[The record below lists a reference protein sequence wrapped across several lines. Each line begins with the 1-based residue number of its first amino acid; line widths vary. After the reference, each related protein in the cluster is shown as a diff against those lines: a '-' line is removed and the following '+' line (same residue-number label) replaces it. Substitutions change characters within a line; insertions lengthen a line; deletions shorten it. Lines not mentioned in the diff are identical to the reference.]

1 MANCYKCGKSISDTY
16 KVMVS
21 RSDSC
26 PHCMADIRCCK
37 MCQFYDP
44 KAYNECREPNADR
57 ITEKRRQTSAII
69 INLVQVELVMLKSNA
84 RMLWPKLQPCLRSK
98 ESYERLSYDPVG

>member
-1 MANCYKCGKSISDTY
+1 MAYNCYKCGKPLSDTY

-26 PHCMADIRCCK
+26 PHCMTDIRCCK

-44 KAYNECREPNADR
+44 KAYNECREPQADR
-57 ITEKRRQTSAII
+57 ITEKEKANFCDYYKFGPGGLNDAEKARQDA
-69 INLVQVELVMLKSNA
+69 LAKAAALFK
-84 RMLWPKLQPCLRSK
+84 K
-98 ESYERLSYDPVG
+98 